1 VIQLERI
8 EAAGYA
14 SFFERGEHAAT
25 ARTGGA
31 VCIAYPPLASL
42 TMINRATLVEE
53 EVDVD
58 AIEAFFSDQ
67 RVRFAIGVPPGR
79 EPLERELERRG
90 YERGYAWM
98 KFARPIGDPP
108 ADVPTDL
115 RVEEAAPAD
124 AEAFALVECEAYGVP
139 PETTSLWTAAL
150 EAPGT
155 HVFIAW
161 AGDEPA
167 AAGLVHFD
175 GGYAWVG
182 AGGTRPDF
190 RRRGGQ
196 GAVLAARLRLAGELG
211 AHTVATETGEQIPD
225 RPSNSYRNILRHGF
239 QEQYL
244 RPNWIAPA

>member
-1 VIQLERI
+1 VIELERI

-14 SFFERGEHAAT
+14 SLFARGEQSAT

-31 VCIAYPPLASL
+31 VCIAYPPLASV

-53 EVDVD
+53 EIDID
-58 AIEAFFSDQ
+58 AIEAFFSEQ
-67 RVRFAIGVPPGR
+67 GVRFAVGVAPGR

-98 KFARPIGDPP
+98 KFSRPTGDLP
-108 ADVPTDL
+108 ADVSTDL
-115 RVEEAAPAD
+115 RVGQAGTAD
-124 AEAFALVECEAYGVP
+124 ADAFALVECEAYGM
-139 PETTSLWTAAL
+139 PEGASLWAGAVG
-150 EAPGT
+150 APNT

-167 AAGLVHFD
+167 AAGLVHVD
-175 GGYAWVG
+175 GGYAWLG

-196 GAVLAARLRLAGELG
+196 GAVLAARLRLAAELG
-211 AHTVATETGEQIPD
+211 AHTVATETGEQMPD

-244 RPNWIAPA
+244 RPNWIAPS